1 MRARLLEVIEKHWGY
16 NSFRPLQE
24 EAMTAV
30 LSGRDSV
37 VVMPTG
43 GGKSLCYQVPALLR
57 EGVTVVVSP
66 LISLMKDQVDA
77 LRACGVPATQMN
89 SSQSALELRALE
101 KDLFDGKIRIVFVSP
116 ERLAMPGFRQTL
128 QKAGVIGEGVETTLA
143 QLLAQRI
150 DVLAADAVDDACLAT
165 MALEHFDELLQF
177 VYAG

>member
-128 QKAGVIGEGVETTLA
+128 QKAGVVFHDWHVPHG
-143 QLLAQRI
+143 
-150 DVLAADAVDDACLAT
+150 
-165 MALEHFDELLQF
+165 
-177 VYAG
+177 YAGRVGESETIARFVTSFATSGEEIERLGRLIL